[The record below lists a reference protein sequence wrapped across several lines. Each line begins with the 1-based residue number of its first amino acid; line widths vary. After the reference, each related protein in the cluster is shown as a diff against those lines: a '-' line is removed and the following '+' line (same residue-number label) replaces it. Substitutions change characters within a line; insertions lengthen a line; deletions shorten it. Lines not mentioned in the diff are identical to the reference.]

1 MTDDALATLVVC
13 YLAGS
18 SITLM
23 SMDSPSNERFLFRRL
38 LLWPFYW
45 AYLLVKIGFMLA
57 HDLRR

>member
-1 MTDDALATLVVC
+1 MTDEALATLVVC

-23 SMDSPSNERFLFRRL
+23 SMDAPSNERFLFRRL
-38 LLWPFYW
+38 ALWPLYW
-45 AYLLVKIGFMLA
+45 AYLLVKMGYMLV